1 MALSVAIEQARRQAR
16 RPTRENRERQN
27 RAELRLEEIIKTSG
41 IADDYAAID
50 RRGDLDIETHFAR
63 LYQQAPDEKFR
74 VLVTRAFV
82 AWQRDEK
89 AEEETVYGSVGSAV
103 QFLKDN
109 NDVWLNGARVPAGS
123 DGVA

>member
-1 MALSVAIEQARRQAR
+1 MALTNAIREATRA
-16 RPTRENRERQN
+16 TANRENRERQH
-27 RAELRLEEIIKTSG
+27 RAELRLSEIVKTSG

-63 LYQQAPDEKFR
+63 LYQQAPTDEYR
-74 VLVTRAFV
+74 TLVTRAFM
-82 AWQRDEK
+82 AWQSDEK
-89 AEEETVYGSVGSAV
+89 AEEATVYGSVGSTV
-103 QFLKDN
+103 QLLKDN